1 MISTND
7 IWSRHGDL
15 KQVKVS
21 SVQPT
26 QIGWKYRNDDKE
38 YFTERNVFR
47 ITHDFV
53 CHVGFQEAAK
63 EHLEKNGQEINAFM
77 AKLEQ
82 E

>member
-1 MISTND
+1 MINKND
-7 IWSRHGDL
+7 VWSRHGDL

-26 QIGWKYRNDDKE
+26 QIGWKYRNDNKE

-53 CHVGFQEAAK
+53 CNQKGGKQ
-63 EHLEKNGQEINAFM
+63 
-77 AKLEQ
+77 
-82 E
+82 

>member
-1 MISTND
+1 MINVD
-7 IWSRHGDL
+7 DVWSRHGDL

-53 CHVGFQEAAK
+53 ARMPSAVVKTSVAQ
-63 EHLEKNGQEINAFM
+63 
-77 AKLEQ
+77 
-82 E
+82 